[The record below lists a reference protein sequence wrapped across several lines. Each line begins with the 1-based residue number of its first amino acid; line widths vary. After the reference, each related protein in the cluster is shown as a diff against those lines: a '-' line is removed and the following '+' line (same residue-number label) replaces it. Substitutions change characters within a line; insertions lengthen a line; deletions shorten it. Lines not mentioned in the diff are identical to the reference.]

1 MEGTPRKDETTE
13 NASIVLAIAM
23 VLPVL
28 GIVVYGFEIG
38 WTALGV
44 GSAAAMAV
52 VALIYYL
59 LLRVMLRYRRR

>member
-1 MEGTPRKDETTE
+1 MKPQKTY
-13 NASIVLAIAM
+13 AIAM

-38 WTALGV
+38 WPALGV